1 MAAGRERI
9 DVQGEIELGMPD
21 GSVYR
26 VRPGPH
32 GKGITLV
39 QSTRRE
45 GSGLRGRKP
54 RPGTVKLRERLA
66 RDAQKDNVREAA
78 HYVRWMVKQDPEVD
92 LATARQ
98 IVYRERRR
106 VVG

>member
-1 MAAGRERI
+1 MAADRQRI
-9 DVQGEIELGMPD
+9 DVHEEIELRMPD

-32 GKGITLV
+32 RKGIALV
-39 QSTRRE
+39 QATRQDR
-45 GSGLRGRKP
+45 SGQRGRKP

-66 RDAQKDNVREAA
+66 RDAQKGNVRDASD
-78 HYVRWMVKQDPEVD
+78 YVKWMVKQDPEVD

-106 VVG
+106 FTT